1 MDLIIDCENGVSGD
15 MLVGALLDLG
25 ADQNVL
31 LSAIESLNISG
42 IVVEIEKVFKCGIP
56 ATNFNVVMQEN
67 YDADMEYLYGEK
79 QIELDIETKRNLPA
93 IKNIIENS
101 ALTPH
106 AKNVAYKIF
115 EVVAVCEAKAHGI
128 AVNDVIFHENGAMDS
143 ILDIASFAV
152 CLDNLNVENVYF
164 KNLREGSGKI
174 KARCGVLPIPTPAV
188 KNICKAFKLNPAP
201 ANVEVEL
208 ITPTGLACLAV
219 VGKQIADLEL
229 KAKPLA
235 TGYGAG
241 KRDYT
246 LPALLKADLMYIY
259 F

>member
-25 ADQNVL
+25 ADQSVL
-31 LSAIESLNISG
+31 LSAIESLNVSG
-42 IVVEIEKVFKCGIP
+42 FVVEIEKVFKESVP
-56 ATNFNVVMQEN
+56 ATDFNVVMQEN

-79 QIELDIETKRNLPA
+79 QIEMDIETKRNLPA

-101 ALTPH
+101 SLTPH
-106 AKNVAYKIF
+106 AKNLAYKIF

-128 AVNDVIFHENGAMDS
+128 AVNDVIFHENGAIDS
-143 ILDIASFAV
+143 IVDITSFAV
-152 CLDNLNVENVYF
+152 CLDNLQIENVYF

-188 KNICKAFKLNPAP
+188 KNICRAFKLNPAP
-201 ANVEVEL
+201 ANVEYEL

-219 VGKQIADLEL
+219 VGKQITDGEF
-229 KAKPLA
+229 KYKSYK

-246 LPALLKADLMYIY
+246 LPALLKAELVESL
-259 F
+259 